1 MPLYFLAGEFLLF
14 IFSIAFKNYLVNQQL
29 KMEMHSY
36 YQIDC
41 VKIKIDKKKKNDNN
55 LDFEK

>member
-1 MPLYFLAGEFLLF
+1 MPLYFLAGELLLF
-14 IFSIAFKNYLVNQQL
+14 ILSIAFKSYLVNQQL
-29 KMEMHSY
+29 KTEMHSY

-55 LDFEK
+55 